1 LCFLNNKFF
10 VDISIGVCSCDKGQ
24 DGSPCKHQYLI
35 WAAKLTN
42 SLNFAPV
49 ESPELRQKLAMIAL
63 GSMQPVSKYTSLRGN
78 LSIQESSVA
87 VKTVAIT
94 SEPQMPEND
103 IRPQLD
109 TEQPGVSIGKAR
121 EWIQEACEL
130 LVNKLE
136 SSQDTKLAEGAL
148 KFASRLQ
155 RLTTSM
161 GGDPTSSLFSFGVNE
176 LSIRKK
182 GRKIQVQPNRRRKS
196 AIQNRQTVGKG
207 QPVSLK
213 SLEIPR
219 KKPKQTHSLASSVRQ
234 NTNTS
239 KNSAQHAMK
248 SKSRHL

>member
-1 LCFLNNKFF
+1 
-10 VDISIGVCSCDKGQ
+10 
-24 DGSPCKHQYLI
+24 
-35 WAAKLTN
+35 
-42 SLNFAPV
+42 
-49 ESPELRQKLAMIAL
+49 M
-63 GSMQPVSKYTSLRGN
+63 
-78 LSIQESSVA
+78 A

-94 SEPQMPEND
+94 SEPQGPGTAP
-103 IRPQLD
+103 ILPQLD

-121 EWIQEACEL
+121 ESIQEACEL

-161 GGDPTSSLFSFGVNE
+161 GSDPTSSLFSFGVNE

-239 KNSAQHAMK
+239 KNFAQHAMK